1 MEGFYNLPVKVDAKC
16 FTQDVRLKTL
26 SEKEAFYYLDEDI
39 RKKRNLQ
46 DVDVPQLL
54 EVMTEIGEANL
65 LNDEMNERLENRQD
79 EESTVLAEV
88 ENTAEEMTGNK
99 VDETVAGED
108 VSGNDWWM
116 EEDAFSLQD
125 EKEENL
131 PGKQEK

>member
-1 MEGFYNLPVKVDAKC
+1 VKVDAKC

-26 SEKEAFYYLDEDI
+26 SEKEAVYYLDEDI

-65 LNDEMNERLENRQD
+65 LNDEMNERLENRQN
-79 EESTVLAEV
+79 EESAVLAET
-88 ENTAEEMTGNK
+88 ETAAESDYAEENEAAADRTADGELETGK
-99 VDETVAGED
+99 
-108 VSGNDWWM
+108 SWWM
-116 EEDAFSLQD
+116 EEDAFSLRD

>member
-1 MEGFYNLPVKVDAKC
+1 
-16 FTQDVRLKTL
+16 
-26 SEKEAFYYLDEDI
+26 
-39 RKKRNLQ
+39 
-46 DVDVPQLL
+46 
-54 EVMTEIGEANL
+54 MTEIGEANL

-131 PGKQEK
+131 PGRQEK

>member
-1 MEGFYNLPVKVDAKC
+1 MLTYRSCL
-16 FTQDVRLKTL
+16 R
-26 SEKEAFYYLDEDI
+26 
-39 RKKRNLQ
+39 
-46 DVDVPQLL
+46 
-54 EVMTEIGEANL
+54 
-65 LNDEMNERLENRQD
+65 NRQD